1 MKKKNDYL
9 SPELEIILLELSDI
23 VTTSGGSTNPDPDTG
38 GNNGGGYEGPDDTDW

>member
-23 VTTSGGSTNPDPDTG
+23 VTESTQNPDPVDPTP
-38 GNNGGGYEGPDDTDW
+38 GGGHYGSDDTDW